1 VKTLLLAGTAAALIA
16 LAPAAQ
22 AALSLSG
29 GVAGTI
35 PGSSISNEGLAP
47 LGFSAPLGGF
57 YGAQV
62 NADAGILTFE
72 FLGFEAGANN
82 TFTFTGA
89 GGGSFSTAALA
100 GPRNQ
105 WNPAGFASFSRT
117 VGDGLVSFTFTSTV
131 QNPAL
136 SVSNGSNPVES
147 EAPNLPVMNFFATF
161 NQPGSQSGNGGT
173 SGSVLYLWLDDTGSR
188 RPNPL
193 GGWLADDDNHDD
205 MVIRITWSPLSVPEP
220 ATLALFGAGLLGL
233 GAAARRRRKA

>member
-1 VKTLLLAGTAAALIA
+1 VKTLLLAGVTAAALA
-16 LAPAAQ
+16 LGTTGAQ
-22 AALSLSG
+22 AALSLLG

-35 PGSSISNEGLAP
+35 PGSSISNEGIGP
-47 LGFSAPLGGF
+47 LGFTAPLGGF

-62 NADAGILTFE
+62 QAAAGLLTFE

-89 GGGSFSTAALA
+89 GGGSFSTAALP

-117 VGDGLVSFTFTSTV
+117 VGTGLVPFTFSTTFNGTSV
-131 QNPAL
+131 A
-136 SVSNGSNPVES
+136 NGANPVES
-147 EAPNLPVMNFFATF
+147 EAPNLPVINFFATF

-188 RPNPL
+188 RPNPR

-205 MVIRITWSPLSVPEP
+205 MVIRITWSPIQVPEP